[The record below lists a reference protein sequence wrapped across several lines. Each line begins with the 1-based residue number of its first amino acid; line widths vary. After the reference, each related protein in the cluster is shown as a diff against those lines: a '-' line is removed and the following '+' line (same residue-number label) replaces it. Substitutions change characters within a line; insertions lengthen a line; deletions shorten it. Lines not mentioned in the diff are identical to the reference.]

1 MEEYFNKAL
10 SNFVKDFAC
19 KGEIIAKLNSKKS
32 ISKIYS
38 ELTFK
43 INEDDIVQI
52 IWNYLIEKNIVLM
65 YEINDEKN
73 QQYDIVKKVNQLGK
87 VTYEKVNKGNIDVKD
102 YQVIDMKKILS
113 DKEFILKLDDYK
125 RELIMKLPW
134 EKREYYVK
142 KNYFIE

>member
-1 MEEYFNKAL
+1 MEEYFNRAL

-32 ISKIYS
+32 ISKIFN